1 VTQSPDTPYTTTTTA
16 TAAATTFNMLSV
28 TRQVHSLFQSA
39 FYTGSELV
47 FHISISLSSCFIKAI
62 RKLLTSSSLP
72 SRHVYF
78 QSIFPSIMCFRRQLL
93 RKMLPFVLL
102 YVCVGY
108 SYPPWLQVILIYFL
122 HDRSNWSTFR
132 SLQLSAP
139 YKAMLQMWHFISSFL
154 KFKLNWLVFFIC
166 TCCIIRYQATHIV
179 EIFLILQLL
188 FVFHNLYRL
197 YRRWLPWEHLCL
209 RFDNRHFYSAH
220 ILTDITLSN
229 MPCCTSPSAASSTS
243 LSVYFYPAQQWIKRL
258 SLKVIPRDEV
268 E

>member
-1 VTQSPDTPYTTTTTA
+1 MARVGYHVLRDFVNYAAHSFVTVANLTHLDVTQSPDTPYTTTTTA

-108 SYPPWLQVILIYFL
+108 SYPP
-122 HDRSNWSTFR
+122 
-132 SLQLSAP
+132 
-139 YKAMLQMWHFISSFL
+139 
-154 KFKLNWLVFFIC
+154 
-166 TCCIIRYQATHIV
+166 
-179 EIFLILQLL
+179 
-188 FVFHNLYRL
+188 
-197 YRRWLPWEHLCL
+197 
-209 RFDNRHFYSAH
+209 
-220 ILTDITLSN
+220 
-229 MPCCTSPSAASSTS
+229 
-243 LSVYFYPAQQWIKRL
+243 
-258 SLKVIPRDEV
+258 
-268 E
+268 